1 MKKSINLNPK
11 RIMFFKVSLSLILVL
26 FSNQLFSAIITVDNN
41 YPKVGDYATLQEA
54 HDAASNGD
62 TLYVL
67 PSLANYSA
75 ITLLKSLCII
85 GAGYHSQ
92 LPGIRPTLVEG
103 TFEFTPTSSGSTL
116 TGFGSNFYII
126 IDGDNIAIKRNKLE
140 RILVKTGHYGTVIIQ
155 NHLYSANIYYSV
167 DVEAENQ
174 VLISNNIIKNHYTI
188 SAGYYHANAGK
199 GIRANNTTNTS
210 LITHN
215 VINLKKVWYSNGSEI
230 AMDVGTSN
238 TIAFN
243 NIILIG
249 PIYGNQLGFYNN
261 LISPDINSV
270 FENYLEDNY
279 QLKADS
285 PAKGTGYGG
294 ADMGIYGGEFPF
306 VDGGIPA
313 IPTIY
318 YLDVP
323 LSGTRQD
330 GINVTIKV
338 KSSN

>member
-1 MKKSINLNPK
+1 M
-11 RIMFFKVSLSLILVL
+11 MFFKISLCLILTL
-26 FSNQLFSAIITVDNN
+26 FSNQLYSAIITVDNN
-41 YPKVGDYATLQEA
+41 YPKIGDYATLQEA
-54 HDAASNGD
+54 HDAANNGD

-75 ITLLKSLCII
+75 ITLQKSLCII

-103 TFEFTPTSSGSTL
+103 TFEFTPSSSGSTL

-140 RILVKTGHYGTVIIQ
+140 RIFVKTGHHGTVIIQ
-155 NHLYSANIYYSV
+155 NHLYSANNYYSI
-167 DVEAENQ
+167 DVEAENE
-174 VLISNNIIKNHYTI
+174 VLMSNNIIKNHNTI
-188 SAGYYHANAGK
+188 WFNYETNAGK

-210 LITHN
+210 IITHN
-215 VINLKKVWYSNGSEI
+215 VINLRKTSFSNGHEI

-238 TIAFN
+238 TIAYN
-243 NIILIG
+243 NITFFG
-249 PIYGNQLGFYNN
+249 PIIGNQLG
-261 LISPDINSV
+261 
-270 FENYLEDNY
+270 
-279 QLKADS
+279 
-285 PAKGTGYGG
+285 
-294 ADMGIYGGEFPF
+294 FPF
-306 VDGGIPA
+306 VDGGTPS

-323 LSGTRQD
+323 LSGTKQG

-338 KSSN
+338 KSN

>member
-1 MKKSINLNPK
+1 MKKSINLNSK
-11 RIMFFKVSLSLILVL
+11 RMMFFKISLCLILTL
-26 FSNQLFSAIITVDNN
+26 FSNQLYSAIITVDNN
-41 YPKVGDYATLQEA
+41 YPKIGDYATLQEA
-54 HDAASNGD
+54 HDAANNGD

-75 ITLLKSLCII
+75 ITLQKSLCII

-103 TFEFTPTSSGSTL
+103 TFEFTPSSSGSTL

-140 RILVKTGHYGTVIIQ
+140 RIFVKTGHHGTVIIQ
-155 NHLYSANIYYSV
+155 NHLYSANNYYSI
-167 DVEAENQ
+167 DVEAENE
-174 VLISNNIIKNHYTI
+174 VLMSNNIIKNHNTI
-188 SAGYYHANAGK
+188 WFNYETNAGK

-210 LITHN
+210 IITHN
-215 VINLKKVWYSNGSEI
+215 VINLRKTSFSNGHEI

-238 TIAFN
+238 TIAYN
-243 NIILIG
+243 NITFFG
-249 PIYGNQLGFYNN
+249 PIIGNQLG
-261 LISPDINSV
+261 
-270 FENYLEDNY
+270 
-279 QLKADS
+279 
-285 PAKGTGYGG
+285 
-294 ADMGIYGGEFPF
+294 FPF
-306 VDGGIPA
+306 VDGGTPS

-323 LSGTRQD
+323 LSGTKQG

-338 KSSN
+338 KSN

>member
-1 MKKSINLNPK
+1 M
-11 RIMFFKVSLSLILVL
+11 MFFKISLCLILTL
-26 FSNQLFSAIITVDNN
+26 FSNQLYSAIITVDNN
-41 YPKVGDYATLQEA
+41 YPKIGDYATLQEG
-54 HDAASNGD
+54 HDAANNGD

-75 ITLLKSLCII
+75 ITLQKSLCII

-103 TFEFTPTSSGSTL
+103 TFEFTPSSSGSTL

-155 NHLYSANIYYSV
+155 NHLYSVNANYYSI
-167 DVEAENQ
+167 DVEDENEAF
-174 VLISNNIIKNHYTI
+174 IANNIVKNHSYDWTF
-188 SAGYYHANAGK
+188 SNKRNNGK
-199 GIRANNTTNTS
+199 GIKANQSTNTS
-210 LITHN
+210 V
-215 VINLKKVWYSNGSEI
+215 VIQNIIDLAGYTSSTGEEV

-243 NIILIG
+243 NIILLG
-249 PIYGNQLGFYNN
+249 PINGNQLGFYNN
-261 LISPDINSV
+261 LISPDIDSV

-279 QLKADS
+279 QLKANS

-306 VDGGIPA
+306 VDGGTPSL
-313 IPTIY
+313 PTIY

-323 LSGTRQD
+323 LSGTKQG

-338 KSSN
+338 KSN